1 MLFFVCRCSRTAA
14 GKLIACVMCMHDIT
28 KQTIAPYHVDRARGG
43 QLSAV
48 KSTEPI
54 VPASP
59 AVKEIPGPFDTPK
72 KTTKSVNL

>member
-1 MLFFVCRCSRTAA
+1 
-14 GKLIACVMCMHDIT
+14 MCNDMHDIT
-28 KQTIAPYHVDRARGG
+28 KHAVALYFVDHARGG

-54 VPASP
+54 VPP
-59 AVKEIPGPFDTPK
+59 TDAVVEIPGFDIPK